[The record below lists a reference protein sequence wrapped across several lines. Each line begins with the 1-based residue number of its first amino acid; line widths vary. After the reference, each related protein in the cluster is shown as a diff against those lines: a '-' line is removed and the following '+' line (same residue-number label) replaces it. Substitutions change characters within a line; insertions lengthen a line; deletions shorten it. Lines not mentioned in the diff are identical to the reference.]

1 MPYTH
6 GRLSVGE
13 VVGLMEGFKEKG
25 SGLKGEIGE
34 TNAVVLQPC
43 YVLACLLTFGYWLVH
58 KLFVKCGFANK

>member
-13 VVGLMEGFKEKG
+13 VVGLIKGFKEKG

-43 YVLACLLTFGYWLVH
+43 
-58 KLFVKCGFANK
+58 